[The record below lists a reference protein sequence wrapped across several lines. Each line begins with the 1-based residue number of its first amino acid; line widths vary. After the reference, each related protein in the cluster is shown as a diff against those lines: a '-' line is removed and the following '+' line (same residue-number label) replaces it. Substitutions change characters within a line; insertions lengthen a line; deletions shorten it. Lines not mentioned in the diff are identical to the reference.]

1 MAINQRKAGAL
12 LTYGYIF
19 ANLIVILLYQ
29 PIMMRILG
37 QAEYGLYSLILSISG
52 YLSVFDLGL
61 GSAIVVFSVKY
72 RAMGKPEAEQQL
84 LGLIKR
90 VFNII
95 AVIVFALGTLI
106 ALLLPAFFSGS
117 LSPEELS
124 KGRILMM
131 IHTVN
136 MSLTMAFSVYTNV
149 VGAYER
155 FVFAKVM
162 TIVKTLLGPAIM
174 LPTLLMGGRSILI
187 SIILCAVN
195 VICLVSNK
203 IYCDKELYIKIKYC
217 GIDRISIPPI
227 VSFALFIF
235 IAELVDKINWYVDQF
250 ILGVM
255 RGTEEVAIHAY
266 ALNYNQLLLLLS
278 ATIAGVLQP
287 KITSMVSR
295 NCSKDELTGE
305 MVKYS
310 RIQLYPILLLVI
322 GFAVLGYDFC
332 VWHGGEGYGA
342 AYYVF
347 LALALGEIVSITQSV
362 ALAVIKAQ
370 NKLKFW
376 SLLTLGSAICNI
388 IISIPLTKY
397 FGCVGAAAGTGIT
410 FALANGLIMNV
421 YYSKSAGL
429 KMSEYWKEFVKMAVS
444 FVPATALTA
453 LLKWALHLAPMAEF
467 LICGMVIVLLY
478 AASAFTFVMNKYE
491 KGLILS
497 IINKVIKKA

>member
-1 MAINQRKAGAL
+1 MATNQRKAGAL

-29 PIMMRILG
+29 PIMMRLLG
-37 QAEYGLYSLILSISG
+37 QSEYGLYSLMLSVSG

-61 GSAIVVFSVKY
+61 GNAVVVFTVKY
-72 RAMGKPEAEQQL
+72 RSTGNLEAEKQL
-84 LGLIKR
+84 HGLLKR

-95 AVIVFALGTLI
+95 AVAVFALGALI
-106 ALLLPAFFSGS
+106 TILLPVFFSSS
-117 LSPEELS
+117 LSPAEIE

-136 MSLTMAFSVYTNV
+136 MSLTMAFTVYTNIIA
-149 VGAYER
+149 AYER
-155 FVFAKVM
+155 FVFAKVI
-162 TIVKTLLGPAIM
+162 TIVKTLLGPAVM
-174 LPTLLMGGRSILI
+174 FPALLLGGRSIIL
-187 SIILCAVN
+187 SVILCAVN
-195 VICLVSNK
+195 VVCLVSNK
-203 IYCDKELYIKIKYC
+203 VYCEKNLDTKVRYC
-217 GIDRISIPPI
+217 GLDRISFSPI
-227 VSFALFIF
+227 FSFALFIF
-235 IAELVDKINWYVDQF
+235 LGELVDKVNWYVDQF
-250 ILGVM
+250 ILGVL
-255 RGTEEVAIHAY
+255 RGPEEVAIHAY
-266 ALNYNQLLLLLS
+266 AHNYNQLLLLLS
-278 ATIAGVLQP
+278 ATIAGVLQS

-295 NCSKDELTGE
+295 NCSKRELTSE

-310 RIQLYPILLLVI
+310 RIQLYPILLLI
-322 GFAVLGYDFC
+322 FGFAVLGYDFC
-332 VWHGGEGYGA
+332 IWHGGEGYGA

-347 LALALGEIVSITQSV
+347 LVLALGEVVSITQSV

-370 NKLKFW
+370 NKLRFW

-429 KMSEYWKEFVKMAVS
+429 KMSEYWKEFVKMIVG
-444 FVPATALTA
+444 FVPAAALTV

-467 LICGMVIVLLY
+467 LICGVVLVMLY
-478 AASAFTFVMNKYE
+478 AASSLAFVMNKYE
-491 KGLILS
+491 KNLVFSLV
-497 IINKVIKKA
+497 NKVIKKA